1 MFKTALSV
9 FNGYVSHIYVD
20 RQTIQIFYKKIDG
33 GSTMYCKALLVGNEW
48 KYPQ

>member
-9 FNGYVSHIYVD
+9 FKGYVSHIYID
-20 RQTIQIFYKKIDG
+20 RQTIQIFHKKIDG

-48 KYPQ
+48 EYPQ